1 MRVEL
6 RHELT
11 GRPGA
16 PVLVLGNSL
25 GTTRELWQPQLAA
38 FEEHFL
44 VLRYEHRGHDGS
56 PAPSGPYTV
65 DDLGGDVL
73 SLLDRLG
80 LAQVCYAGVSIGG
93 MVGMWLAAHAPDRI
107 DRLAL
112 CCTTARFDSPDPY
125 LERAD
130 QVRREGIG
138 ALAEQVVSRW
148 FTPSFLSR
156 ESATVKRFQQTVS
169 ACSNEGYAGC
179 CEALAAMDLLPALP
193 SITAS
198 TLVIAGEDD
207 PATPPRYGQAI
218 ADAIPGATLQ
228 LVPDAAHLA
237 NVEQADRVTA
247 LLVEHLVGKGD
258 PGNVL

>member
-1 MRVEL
+1 VRVEL
-6 RHELT
+6 RHQLS

-25 GTTRELWQPQLAA
+25 GTTGELWQAQLAA

-44 VLRYEHRGHDGS
+44 VLRYEHRGHGGS
-56 PAPSGPYTV
+56 PAPSGPYTM

-73 SLLDRLG
+73 ALLDRLG
-80 LAQVCYAGVSIGG
+80 LDRVRYAGVSLGG
-93 MVGMWLAAHAPDRI
+93 MVGIWLAAHAPDRI
-107 DRLAL
+107 ARLAV
-112 CCTTARFDSPDPY
+112 CCTTARFDAPDAY

-130 QVRREGIG
+130 RVRREGIG

-156 ESATVKRFQQTVS
+156 QTATVERFQQTLS
-169 ACSNEGYAGC
+169 GCDNEGYAGC
-179 CEALAAMDLLPALP
+179 CEALAAMDLLPVLP

-198 TLVIAGEDD
+198 TLVIAGEEDQ
-207 PATPPRYGQAI
+207 ATPPRYGQVI
-218 ADAIPGATLQ
+218 ADAVPGATLQ
-228 LVPDAAHLA
+228 RVPDAAHLA
-237 NVEQADRVTA
+237 NVEQADRVTT

-258 PGNVL
+258 PANVL